1 MLTAIIP
8 ARGGSKGVKGKNLRE
23 IGGKSLVRIAV
34 EKCLQVADAVVV
46 SSDSTDIARAA
57 VNAGAWTI
65 SRRGLLSSDEA
76 ATWDVIKNVHDR
88 APRGWFPGDILL
100 VQCTAPL
107 VTVDDLSR
115 VNDERGDTDVSALCH
130 EFHGFVVDE
139 DGDLKNY
146 TSYRRRQDNPK
157 QYVIAGS
164 AWAFNSSYL
173 REPHMYAGTVRPV
186 LCDGPHCDI
195 DTEEDLET
203 AKALHHW
210 RTPIDWKMS

>member
-8 ARGGSKGVKGKNLRE
+8 ARGGSKGVKNKNLRE

-34 EKCLQVADAVVV
+34 EKCLQVADAVIV
-46 SSDSTDIARAA
+46 STDCPRIAAESGL
-57 VNAGAWTI
+57 AGAVILERSW
-65 SRRGLLSSDEA
+65 RLSTDLA
-76 ATWDVIKNVHDR
+76 ATWSVLRDIGHRFTSLD
-88 APRGWFPGDILL
+88 DILL

-115 VNDERGDTDVSALCH
+115 VIDERGDADVSALCH

-139 DGDLKNY
+139 DGDLKNH
-146 TSYRRRQDNPK
+146 TAYRRRQDNPK

-164 AWAFNSSYL
+164 AWAFDSSYL
-173 REPHMYAGTVRPV
+173 REPHMYAGTVRPI

-195 DTEEDLET
+195 DTEDDLET